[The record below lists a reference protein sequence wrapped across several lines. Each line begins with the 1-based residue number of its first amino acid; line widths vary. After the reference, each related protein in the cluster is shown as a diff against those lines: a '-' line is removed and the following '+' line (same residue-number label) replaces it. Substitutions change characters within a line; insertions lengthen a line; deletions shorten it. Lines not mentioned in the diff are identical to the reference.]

1 MVVAVLLAAAALLP
15 GSSALQLC
23 RAPPLRGPRR
33 LLAPLMQEDPRAD
46 ASPDAA
52 VDGDK
57 GERVFEWPE
66 TRVLSEEALLRA
78 AQEANGLAPKE
89 SPKKEDGGGFMS
101 GFQDILRSARD
112 PASAKEPEAE
122 SSGKG
127 FDPRIIL
134 YVSIPAIA
142 LFAQAAHASAHESR
156 VPAA

>member
-66 TRVLSEEALLRA
+66 TQVLSEEALLRA

-89 SPKKEDGGGFMS
+89 PPKKEEDGGFMS

-112 PASAKEPEAE
+112 PASAKEPDAE

-134 YVSIPAIA
+134 YVSIPAVA
-142 LFAQAAHASAHESR
+142 LFAQVAHASAHESR

>member
-1 MVVAVLLAAAALLP
+1 MVVAVLLAVALLP
-15 GSSALQLC
+15 GSSALQL
-23 RAPPLRGPRR
+23 PRPALHGSR
-33 LLAPLMQEDPRAD
+33 RSLAPLMQEEPPAD
-46 ASPDAA
+46 APPDAA